1 MSRNQESLSQDT
13 VFELLSSP
21 RRRFILYYL
30 RRHGGESTIDEL
42 TTEIAAWENDLAPE
56 ELSRQDEKRV
66 YVSLYQTHIPK
77 FEDEGVIN
85 YDSEEGI
92 VQLTD
97 RAEELDPYLETEE
110 KPSPPW
116 ALFYVGLAIL
126 GGVLY
131 ALTVYEVSV
140 LSAVPPLAITAGLV
154 ASIVGMVIVQYA
166 YERFGGSSVATDGDR
181 GLT

>member
-30 RRHGGESTIDEL
+30 RRHDGEATIDEL
-42 TTEIAAWENDLAPE
+42 TTEIAAWENDLPPE

-85 YDSEEGI
+85 YDNEDGI

-97 RAEELDPYLETEE
+97 RAGQLDPYLETEE
-110 KPSPPW
+110 ESSLPW
-116 ALFYVGLAIL
+116 QLFYVGIAIL
-126 GGVLY
+126 GGILY
-131 ALTVYEVSV
+131 ALSLFEVAIFST
-140 LSAVPPLAITAGLV
+140 VPPIAITAGLV
-154 ASIVGMVIVQYA
+154 VSIVGLVTIQYA
-166 YERFGGSSVATDGDR
+166 YE
-181 GLT
+181 